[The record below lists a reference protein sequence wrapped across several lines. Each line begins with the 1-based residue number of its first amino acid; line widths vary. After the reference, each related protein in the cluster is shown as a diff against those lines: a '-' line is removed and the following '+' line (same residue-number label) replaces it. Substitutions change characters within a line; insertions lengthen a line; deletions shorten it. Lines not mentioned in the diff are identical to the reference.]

1 MSCCGELHGFSEQQ
15 MLFPTIIWW
24 SPWELMISQISSAG
38 TTNMLVH
45 TSFSPGYIYHIVH
58 VPALKNIKSQVV
70 CMMLIWLSGFI
81 CLLLLQRAL
90 LNGDKNF
97 DQYKQEAEN
106 FMCKI
111 LPNSPSSSTQYTQG
125 KGNIPTEFSKHSWAN
140 LSHALLIYKRI
151 WQIFASTINK
161 YTLKC
166 FKSIIKGTIY
176 VVLLFMGRGTHVQAS
191 WK

>member
-24 SPWELMISQISSAG
+24 SPWELMINQISSAG

-125 KGNIPTEFSKHSWAN
+125 KGNITTEFSKTAGSIKVMHYWYTRKHDKYLHPRSIN
-140 LSHALLIYKRI
+140 LLWSALK
-151 WQIFASTINK
+151 
-161 YTLKC
+161 
-166 FKSIIKGTIY
+166 
-176 VVLLFMGRGTHVQAS
+176 VL
-191 WK
+191 